1 MLVQPATD
9 TQPTML
15 CEAIGFSHSQEGE
28 VGLAARPLT
37 LRSRCQQGHPLL
49 CGSQGPE
56 HPRMGAHDSTMAAP
70 RFLFTLAERQR
81 QTKET
86 GTESGMRETEM
97 ETDGDRETERDT
109 ERETVKTRQRE
120 GTSGGGRRERELQ
133 HRSEASLGSDLLAS
147 PGPTGL

>member
-97 ETDGDRETERDT
+97 ETERQRDRCRERDSEDKTER
-109 ERETVKTRQRE
+109 RN
-120 GTSGGGRRERELQ
+120 
-133 HRSEASLGSDLLAS
+133 
-147 PGPTGL
+147 